1 MSLRRRAFLVG
12 AAGLAGAVLVPLT
25 LGGTTSFLRRTLKD
39 HFGPEVLELAGI
51 DDFVDEFA
59 ALAGEDDP
67 AKKIAAEMYFG
78 WHGDRVKM
86 IGPAKA
92 MQERFLFTILHRSN
106 IIAVQQ
112 GRATEFEYG
121 SVDPWSPVCGLY
133 LSAFADETL

>member
-1 MSLRRRAFLVG
+1 MSLKRRGFLIGV
-12 AAGLAGAVLVPLT
+12 AGIAGALLVPLT
-25 LGGTTSFLRRTLKD
+25 LGGTTAFLRRTLED
-39 HFGPEVLELAGI
+39 HFGPEVLDLEGI
-51 DDFVDEFA
+51 DDFVEEFA

-78 WHGDRVKM
+78 WHGDRVKL

-112 GRATEFEYG
+112 NRETEFEYG
-121 SVDPWSPVCGLY
+121 SVDPWSPICGLY
-133 LSAFADETL
+133 LSAFADDTL